1 MVVLSEYK
9 VGKGLIT
16 AILIVTLLVVSIP
29 PVQAQALLPRFEG
42 SLGKSAVPEILKQY
56 GGEHVLPIHKRL
68 WVEEVFSRLV
78 QVAERDDLEYTLI
91 VLNSSEL
98 NAFSLPGGFI
108 FITRGL
114 VQAIGEDEAKL
125 AAVLGHEIAHVEKKH
140 GLHAVF
146 RQLGL
151 TVLFEVGALALDLAS
166 ADLLRV
172 ASVTLVQLLN
182 LGWGREAEYE
192 ADLYGQ
198 QLAIQAGFDGVGA
211 VRLLDDLFSTPAED
225 LPMKVFRTHPESKD
239 RRERLA
245 ANLYTFWSPPRVVQ
259 ERGLLE
265 RLEAGRNSKEDQRK
279 EDPEGRYLIRIDAGQ
294 TGLEVCLAEAT
305 EAPQRWLEGA
315 RVKDFAWSP
324 QGQFVAVIGDGD
336 SKGLVWICDRRGN
349 LVRSIGFVG
358 QELTDLSWSPDE
370 RQVALHVVGPGGPEI
385 RIAYTDV
392 DVIFS
397 LGPECSG
404 DTGLWLE
411 TGLYFVQEDTWY
423 QTREPQVEAVWI
435 PSPIPQVLQ
444 RQRILSPQVIRE
456 GHTIRLTRPSLTVP

>member
-1 MVVLSEYK
+1 MAVVVLSEYK

-192 ADLYGQ
+192 ADL
-198 QLAIQAGFDGVGA
+198 
-211 VRLLDDLFSTPAED
+211 
-225 LPMKVFRTHPESKD
+225 
-239 RRERLA
+239 
-245 ANLYTFWSPPRVVQ
+245 
-259 ERGLLE
+259 
-265 RLEAGRNSKEDQRK
+265 
-279 EDPEGRYLIRIDAGQ
+279 
-294 TGLEVCLAEAT
+294 
-305 EAPQRWLEGA
+305 
-315 RVKDFAWSP
+315 
-324 QGQFVAVIGDGD
+324 
-336 SKGLVWICDRRGN
+336 
-349 LVRSIGFVG
+349 
-358 QELTDLSWSPDE
+358 
-370 RQVALHVVGPGGPEI
+370 
-385 RIAYTDV
+385 
-392 DVIFS
+392 
-397 LGPECSG
+397 
-404 DTGLWLE
+404 
-411 TGLYFVQEDTWY
+411 
-423 QTREPQVEAVWI
+423 
-435 PSPIPQVLQ
+435 
-444 RQRILSPQVIRE
+444 
-456 GHTIRLTRPSLTVP
+456 